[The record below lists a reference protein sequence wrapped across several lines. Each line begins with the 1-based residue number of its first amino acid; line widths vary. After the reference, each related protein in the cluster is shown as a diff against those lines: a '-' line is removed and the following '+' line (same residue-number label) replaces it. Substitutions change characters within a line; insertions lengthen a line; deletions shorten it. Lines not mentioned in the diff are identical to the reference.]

1 MEPHRVRFAF
11 IGRLIVGALLG
22 GILVMAQPVLVAA
35 VPEAVQPKPGTV
47 YSGAAANGGRV
58 TLVLKQVWDSTN
70 ERTYLAP
77 LITWTKVRATCDIFD
92 GTTFVPTP
100 KRITARL
107 QVLTWAGRV
116 HNGRFSETLT
126 YSGTTPWTFKGTFS
140 RNSVTG
146 TVHKMTSYG
155 TDSALGYGCSWGP
168 LTFDLAAN

>member
-1 MEPHRVRFAF
+1 MEPTRVRRAL
-11 IGRLIVGALLG
+11 IGRLTVGLLLG
-22 GILVMAQPVLVAA
+22 AVLMSASPGSAVAA
-35 VPEAVQPKPGTV
+35 PAAVQPRPGTV
-47 YSGAAANGGRV
+47 YTGAAANGGRV
-58 TLVLKQVWDSTN
+58 TLELKQVWDSTN

-92 GTTFVPTP
+92 GSAFVPTA

-116 HNGRFSETLT
+116 HNGRFSETLA
-126 YSGTTPWTFKGTFS
+126 YSGTTPWIFNGTFT

-146 TVHKMTSYG
+146 TVHKITTYG
-155 TDSALGYGCSWGP
+155 TDAALGYGCSWGP